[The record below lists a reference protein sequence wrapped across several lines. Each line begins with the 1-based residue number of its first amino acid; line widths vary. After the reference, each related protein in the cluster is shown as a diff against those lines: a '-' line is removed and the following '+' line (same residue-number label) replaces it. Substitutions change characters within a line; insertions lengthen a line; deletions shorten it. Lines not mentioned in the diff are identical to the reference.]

1 MIKCALPED
10 SGRLVPTPPP
20 SLFTEPA
27 WGFSFHARLFNFF
40 FYLTLF
46 LFRKSYF
53 LNIVEFIFYNCITSL
68 YICDGMDIGYWAGRV
83 CAGKYGLKRATL
95 DAHAHS
101 ASQPLVLGS
110 ETQPLDG
117 ARKQELSNS
126 RKSTNFGL

>member
-1 MIKCALPED
+1 MGGLCPALP
-10 SGRLVPTPPP
+10 LPL

-27 WGFSFHARLFNFF
+27 WGFSFHARYLIFLSDLVFVSKILFF
-40 FYLTLF
+40 
-46 LFRKSYF
+46 
-53 LNIVEFIFYNCITSL
+53 NIVEFVFFYCITSL
-68 YICDGMDIGYWAGRV
+68 FICNGMDIGYWAGRV

-126 RKSTNFGL
+126 RKSTNFRL